1 MSGANGRQLMVF
13 SSMYGRLATSLLT
26 LRSLLKI
33 ILSIAHAIKA
43 ARLGLAFNSTSL
55 ETAARARL
63 EQPVGSLSFVIVH
76 TLGPSVKTQLPPSS
90 GPLAFPLAFP
100 WTPWNPPS

>member
-26 LRSLLKI
+26 LRSFLKI

-55 ETAARARL
+55 ETAARASSRTACWQSL
-63 EQPVGSLSFVIVH
+63 VCYSAHIGSFS
-76 TLGPSVKTQLPPSS
+76 
-90 GPLAFPLAFP
+90 
-100 WTPWNPPS
+100 